1 VTLRK
6 ATSKSAGSLKVGQLS
21 QWETIGQSLASIAP
35 TGGPAMLIPLVLVTS
50 GRGTW
55 LVFLLA
61 TIGVACIGR
70 EINAFARRSSSP
82 GSLYTFVREGLSR
95 GASVT
100 TGWALLVAY
109 IATASAVTGGITNYL
124 YSLFRP
130 DAAVGVVGAFAIT
143 CVAVLVA
150 GFLAYRDVQVSA
162 RLMLIIEAVSI
173 LAILLLFFIPGHGS
187 AIHFD
192 KDQWL
197 LTGVTFKQVRSGLVL
212 AVFAYVGFE
221 SATSLGEE
229 SVNPLKTIPSA
240 VRWTVWAS
248 GIFFIIASY
257 SEDIGFA
264 HHAETVVS
272 SSAPLHV
279 LAVLRGL
286 PLFSPVLAATTVC
299 SFFACTLAC
308 INAGARTLFMMSR
321 DGFLPARFG
330 DAHHR
335 NQTPHVAVVC
345 VSAATLATPLVLIAL
360 HSSPM
365 DIYGWLGTFA
375 TFGFLTA
382 YAGVAISGAVL
393 SWRSRN
399 FRLVSLLSLACAT
412 VILTMCGWSA
422 FEPGL
427 DAVYRRLPFGYIAL
441 VAVATALTLM
451 MSRRAIPESMAPA
464 ALLLPLA
471 GDGQD

>member
-1 VTLRK
+1 MTLRE
-6 ATSKSAGSLKVGQLS
+6 ATSKSAGSLKAGQLS

-35 TGGPAMLIPLVLVTS
+35 TGGPAMLIPLVLATS

-61 TIGVACIGR
+61 TMGVACIGR
-70 EINAFARRSSSP
+70 EINVFAKRSSSP
-82 GSLYTFVREGLSR
+82 GSLYTFVREGTTK

-100 TGWALLVAY
+100 TGWALIVAY

-130 DAAVGVVGAFAIT
+130 NAAVGVLGAFVVT
-143 CVAVLVA
+143 CVAVSVA

-162 RLMLIIEAVSI
+162 RLMLLIEAVSI
-173 LAILLLFFIPGHGS
+173 VAILLLFFIPGHGS
-187 AIHFD
+187 AVHFD
-192 KDQWL
+192 KEQWL
-197 LTGVTFKQVRSGLVL
+197 LTGVSFRQVRSGLVL

-229 SVNPLKTIPSA
+229 SANPLKTIPRA

-248 GIFFIIASY
+248 GIFFIISSY

-264 HHAETVVS
+264 HHAESVVS

-279 LAVLRGL
+279 LATLRGL
-286 PLFSPVLAATTVC
+286 PLFSPILAATTVC

-321 DGFLPARFG
+321 DGYLPARFG

-335 NQTPHVAVVC
+335 NQTPHVAVAC
-345 VSAATLATPLVLIAL
+345 VAAEAWCYRWCLSFCIVRPWIFMDGWEHLPPLV
-360 HSSPM
+360 SSRP
-365 DIYGWLGTFA
+365 IPAWL
-375 TFGFLTA
+375 FLA
-382 YAGVAISGAVL
+382 
-393 SWRSRN
+393 RC
-399 FRLVSLLSLACAT
+399 FR
-412 VILTMCGWSA
+412 GR
-422 FEPGL
+422 PGS
-427 DAVYRRLPFGYIAL
+427 F
-441 VAVATALTLM
+441 T
-451 MSRRAIPESMAPA
+451 
-464 ALLLPLA
+464 
-471 GDGQD
+471 